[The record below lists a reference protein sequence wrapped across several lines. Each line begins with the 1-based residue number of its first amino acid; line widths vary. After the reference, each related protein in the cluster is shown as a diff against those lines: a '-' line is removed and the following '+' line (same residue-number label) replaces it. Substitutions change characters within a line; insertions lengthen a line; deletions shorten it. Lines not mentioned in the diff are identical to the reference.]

1 MKTIKRFKRP
11 ERTKLRKGD
20 RKKKRL
26 LSELGGVNVDELE
39 ASLCKSSFYDFV
51 KRFWDTVIPD
61 RPVWNWHI
69 RAICSELQEVAERV
83 FRGEPRV
90 HDIIVNVPPGTSKS
104 TICSVMFPAWVW
116 TRMKTAR
123 TICASYSQQLAMDLS
138 LKCRDV
144 IKSEKWT
151 RLFGKADLRD
161 DQNTKTYFKNQAGG
175 TRFCVG
181 TNGTVTG
188 FHGHFLIVDDPID
201 PNRAFS
207 EAELKTANRWVTET
221 LKTRMIDKAV
231 TVTIL
236 IMQRLHQSDPS
247 AVMLKKSK
255 EGGIPVRLIK
265 FPAEVEG
272 DPEKVVRPKKYAKFY
287 EKGLLDRFRLK
298 RKTLRQMKVDLGEYA
313 YSGQMN
319 QRPVPLGG
327 GMFKVDRVN
336 SEPATP
342 KLSDFVEIVRF
353 WDKAATR
360 DGGAY
365 TAGVKMGKDK
375 LGRFWWLGVVRG
387 QWESG
392 ARENMI
398 TNTAKSDGYQ
408 VLVGLE
414 QEPGSGGKESAESS
428 AKRLAALGYRVRIE
442 RPTGDKALR
451 ADPLSVQVNLG
462 NAFMLAAPWNGPLLE
477 ELQFFPLSTYK
488 DQVDA
493 SSGAYILLSR
503 TRIRVGGLGDDDDIE

>member
-1 MKTIKRFKRP
+1 MKV
-11 ERTKLRKGD
+11 
-20 RKKKRL
+20 KKASL
-26 LSELGGVNVDELE
+26 AALGTVDFDQLE

-51 KRFWDTVIPD
+51 KRFWETVIPD
-61 RPVWNWHI
+61 KPVWNWHI
-69 RAICSELQEVAERV
+69 RAICNEMQEAAERV

-151 RLFGKADLRD
+151 RLFGEADLRD

-207 EAELKTANRWVTET
+207 EADLKTANRWVTET

-236 IMQRLHQSDPS
+236 IMQRLHQNDPS
-247 AVMLKKSK
+247 ALMLRKSK
-255 EGGIPVRLIK
+255 EGGVPVRLIK
-265 FPAEVEG
+265 FPAEVKG
-272 DPEKVVRPKKYAKFY
+272 DPEKIVRPKKYAKNY
-287 EKGLLDRFRLK
+287 INGLLDRFRLK
-298 RKTLRQMKVDLGEYA
+298 RKTLRQMRVDLGEYA
-313 YSGQMN
+313 YSGQML

-327 GMFKVDRVN
+327 GMFKVDRIHM
-336 SEPATP
+336 EQAAP
-342 KLSDFVEIVRF
+342 KLSEFVEITRF

-365 TAGVKMGKDK
+365 TAGVKMGKDTQ
-375 LGRFWWLGVVRG
+375 GRFWWLGVVRG

-392 ARENMI
+392 ARENMLVS
-398 TNTAKSDGYQ
+398 TAASDGYRPI
-408 VLVGLE
+408 VGLE
-414 QEPGSGGKESAESS
+414 QEPGSGGKESAEAS
-428 AKRLAALGYRVRIE
+428 AKRLAGKGYRVRIE

-462 NAFMLAAPWNGPLLE
+462 NAYMVAGPWNAALKE

-493 SSGAYILLSR
+493 SSGAYLIL
-503 TRIRVGGLGDDDDIE
+503 TRAKHRVGGLGEENDLE